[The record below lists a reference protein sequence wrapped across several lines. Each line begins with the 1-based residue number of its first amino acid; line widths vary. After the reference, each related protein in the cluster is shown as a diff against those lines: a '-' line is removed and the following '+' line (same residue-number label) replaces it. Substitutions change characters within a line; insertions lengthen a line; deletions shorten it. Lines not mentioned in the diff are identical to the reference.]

1 MKENKIAATE
11 FDAPRTGTG
20 THEWA
25 EVTENIA
32 RGCPNACRYC
42 YASLN
47 AKRFKLRE
55 RNDWAREELTKR
67 AEITSYPARGGIV
80 MFPSAHDLT
89 PFNLDAYLR
98 VAKLMLESGN
108 RLLIVSKP
116 RLDCI
121 TRLCDELQAYR
132 DAILLRFTIG
142 TVDPAITA
150 FWEPGAPAPAERVE
164 ALRLAFEQGYRTSVS
179 AEPLLGGLE
188 TALQLLPVVR
198 PYVTDSIWIGKMN
211 KIRTR
216 VEMSDPEVLH
226 HVRRIEHAQRDEEV
240 MAIVQALEH
249 DPLVR
254 WKDSFQEVMA
264 RARDRGAA

>member
-1 MKENKIAATE
+1 MEENKIAATE

-32 RGCPNACRYC
+32 RGCPCACRYC
-42 YASLN
+42 YASHHAN
-47 AKRFKLRE
+47 RFRLRE
-55 RNDWAREELTKR
+55 RSDWAREELTKR
-67 AEITSYPARGGIV
+67 AQITSYPARGGIV

-98 VAKLMLESGN
+98 VAKLMLRSGN

-226 HVRRIEHAQRDEEV
+226 HVRRIEHAQRDEEI
-240 MAIVQALEH
+240 MALVQALEH

-264 RARDRGAA
+264 RTRDRGSA